1 MRGLTSVVRA
11 TFVSCVLMLSFAGP
25 ARAAENQQCP
35 ICAKANSEQ
44 ATYSQKASSTLVRGA
59 TNTLLGWTEL
69 IRQPADE
76 VKSGGNV
83 ITGLAKGVGQGLT
96 RTLEGAAEI
105 LTFWV
110 PKSKTGY
117 LRFAHDCP
125 VCMGKA
131 QKK

>member
-1 MRGLTSVVRA
+1 MRQHIRFLGTALGIAVLLG
-11 TFVSCVLMLSFAGP
+11 VSRQAM
-25 ARAAENQQCP
+25 AEETKPICP
-35 ICAKANSEQ
+35 ICAKTGDDAS
-44 ATYSQKASSTLVRGA
+44 YSAKAGNTLVRGA

-83 ITGLAKGVGQGLT
+83 ITGLAKGVGQGVT
-96 RTLEGAAEI
+96 RTLEGAAEV

-117 LRFAHDCP
+117 LHFAHDCP
-125 VCMGKA
+125 VCMGKR
-131 QKK
+131 